1 MASKDDRKAA
11 LILLGLASVGLC
23 VRLAVGGGVAPG
35 SVLYRARVPDTI
47 PRDSLAAQASRLTK
61 PLVRGEKIDLDKAQA
76 IELSRLPRIGP
87 GLAAR
92 IVADRD
98 KNGPFGSL
106 EELERVSGIGQTILG
121 AVAPYAG
128 FSGRMHP
135 DLARSA
141 HSGVRIN
148 TATVQQLASLP
159 GIGMKKAE
167 AIVEDRSARGR
178 YRTVDDLARVRGIGE
193 ATVERLRRL
202 VVVP

>member
-1 MASKDDRKAA
+1 
-11 LILLGLASVGLC
+11 
-23 VRLAVGGGVAPG
+23 
-35 SVLYRARVPDTI
+35 
-47 PRDSLAAQASRLTK
+47 
-61 PLVRGEKIDLDKAQA
+61 
-76 IELSRLPRIGP
+76 
-87 GLAAR
+87 
-92 IVADRD
+92 
-98 KNGPFGSL
+98 
-106 EELERVSGIGQTILG
+106 
-121 AVAPYAG
+121 
-128 FSGRMHP
+128 MHP